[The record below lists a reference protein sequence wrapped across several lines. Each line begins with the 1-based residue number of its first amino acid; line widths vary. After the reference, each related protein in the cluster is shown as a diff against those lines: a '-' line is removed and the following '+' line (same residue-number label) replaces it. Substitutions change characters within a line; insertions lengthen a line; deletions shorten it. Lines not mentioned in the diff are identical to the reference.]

1 MYWRRCWAL
10 LLILLG
16 PSIITVAQESPRKLS
31 KLRRIIREFSAI
43 DENYIEPQHYNFT
56 AMVQSTYTY
65 DIYRLSSN
73 NGQTITLSPD
83 ASLKVGPY
91 FGWRWFFLGYTFQ
104 IKNLGFNSGE
114 LRKEFDFSIY
124 SSQIGIDLYYRRT
137 GSDYKIRDVS
147 LGTEIDATRVEG
159 AAFDGISVGI
169 TGVNIYYIFNHRK
182 FSYPAAFSQSTCQ
195 KISCGSWICGIG
207 YLSNS
212 LDFDSDKFKQ
222 IISEKTNNDVVP
234 IDSGLMFNSVKYYDI
249 NVSGGYAYN
258 WVFAKRCLFC
268 ASAQLALSYKG
279 ARGVAGEKGDR
290 NFNLD
295 HFNLDGIGRFG
306 IVYNNT
312 KWYVGASAIIH
323 SYNYRKERFATNNI
337 FGSLNIYAGFNFG
350 KKR

>member
-16 PSIITVAQESPRKLS
+16 PSIIMVAQESPRKLS

-169 TGVNIYYIFNHRK
+169 TGVNLYYIFNHRK

-295 HFNLDGIGRFG
+295 HLNLDGIGRFG

-312 KWYVGASAIIH
+312 KWYVGASAIVH